1 MKNLT
6 SAVILL
12 LFVLLGISA
21 CEQRGDKVDM
31 SAGGTLSSEAV
42 GNGESD
48 LEPAAPVFENYT
60 ERGDLPAIRKHG
72 VLRLLAPRGELD
84 DALPRDGLPSSAWR
98 ELAEK
103 FAHSS
108 GLEPQWIYVETFADL
123 ISALV
128 EGRGDV
134 IATNF
139 SRTPER
145 SKQVAFTRPL
155 QFVRELLVTRASSQQ
170 RENTAEPLQVAV
182 RRGSAFAN
190 TLSAGEERQER
201 FAITYVDE
209 PVDHDQL
216 LDSVVNGEYP
226 ATVIDSNLADAILP
240 SYPELVA
247 NRSLDSQR
255 AIAWA
260 VRPKAVLLEQALNE
274 FFTAEHV
281 VAKQQGERPL
291 RDWADIKSNRT
302 LRVLTRNH
310 PASYFVWRGELM
322 GFDYDLLKQ
331 FAKENDLRLSMVVPG
346 PDVDLAE
353 ALNAGMGDMV
363 AASLTVTESRQQQ
376 GLKFTR
382 PYMQV
387 TEKVIAAKPLPKS
400 KRELSAVELL
410 AGQQVAVNPLTS
422 FFANLNVLAD
432 SQKASELEPME
443 IVSVNGAT
451 TEYLIDAVVQGEY
464 PYTIADSHL
473 VDIESTYRDDFSV
486 VAELPGE
493 RDIAWAVR
501 KDQSALLSKLNAFLK
516 KHHRGLFFNV
526 TYNKYFKETKRI
538 LDHQRERLRTAD
550 QLSPYDPVVRKYA
563 APADRD
569 WRMVVSQMYQES
581 QFNPRATSFAGARGL
596 MQVLPRTAQEL
607 GISNLYEPENA
618 IRAGVSYM
626 QWLEERFPRR
636 LDFDQKIYFT
646 LAAYNAGTGHVR
658 DARKLAQ
665 RLGKNPDLWFGHVE
679 EAMLL
684 LSKPEYYRQARF
696 GYVRGKEPVN
706 YVRSIRNRYLG
717 YLSVARKERAV
728 KNHL

>member
-6 SAVILL
+6 SAVII
-12 LFVLLGISA
+12 VLTVMLGISA
-21 CEQRGDKVDM
+21 CEQRGEQ
-31 SAGGTLSSEAV
+31 AGTGAGDSLTGAAV
-42 GNGESD
+42 AEGKNSP
-48 LEPAAPVFENYT
+48 EPVEPLFENYT
-60 ERGDLPAIRKHG
+60 ERGDLRAIRKHG
-72 VLRLLAPRGELD
+72 VLRLLAPRGESD
-84 DALPRDGLPSSAWR
+84 DALPRDGLPSNAWR

-103 FAHSS
+103 FARNN
-108 GLEPQWIYVETFADL
+108 GLEPQWVYVKTFADL
-123 ISALV
+123 IPALV

-145 SKQVAFTRPL
+145 SRQVAFTRPL
-155 QFVRELLVTRASSQQ
+155 QFVRELLITRASSQPQ
-170 RENTAEPLQVAV
+170 AGAEEPLQVAV

-190 TLSAGEERQER
+190 TLSAGEERRER
-201 FAITYVDE
+201 FAITYLEE

-216 LDSVVNGEYP
+216 LDSVVSGEYP

-247 NRSLDSQR
+247 DRSLDSQR

-260 VRPKAVLLEQALNE
+260 VRSNASSLEQALNE
-274 FFTAEHV
+274 FFTAEHLI
-281 VAKQQGERPL
+281 AEQQDQRPL
-291 RDWADIKSNRT
+291 RDWADIKSSRT

-353 ALNAGMGDMV
+353 ALNSGMGDMV
-363 AASLTVTESRQQQ
+363 AASLTVTDARRQQ
-376 GLKFTR
+376 GLNFTR

-387 TEKVIAAKPLPKS
+387 SEQVVAASPLEKS
-400 KRELSAVELL
+400 KQEIPVAELL

-422 FFANLNVLAD
+422 FFANLNTLAE
-432 SQKASELEPME
+432 SQKASEIEPMQ
-443 IVSVNGAT
+443 IVAVNGAT
-451 TEYLIDAVVQGEY
+451 TEYLIEAVVQGDY
-464 PYTIADSHL
+464 PFTIADSHL
-473 VDIESTYRDDFSV
+473 VAIESTYRDDFSV
-486 VAELPGE
+486 VAELPGQ

-501 KDQSALLSKLNAFLK
+501 EDQPALLGKLDAFLK
-516 KHHRGLFFNV
+516 KHDRGLFFNV

-569 WRMVVSQMYQES
+569 WRMVVAQMYQES

-596 MQVLPRTAQEL
+596 MQVLPRTAKEL
-607 GISNLYEPENA
+607 GISNLYEPDNA

-684 LSKPEYYRQARF
+684 LSKPEYYRKARF

-717 YLSVARKERAV
+717 YLSVARKEQAV
-728 KNHL
+728 KNRL